1 MHCWIA
7 CPSVLPSVACTIPS
21 VEVMDPE
28 QYPFFQLLTSSL
40 EPILD
45 SATPD
50 PKAILETT
58 LIATLRGLQEL
69 LRREQRAAFHDHL
82 PGLISSIENRVAIAG
97 IDAHPVTFHVFCK
110 SVAELFA
117 IVGRATG
124 LLQQDG
130 EPKIDGVSTQLSRP
144 PPIPETSSYHNTAT
158 VVTTNGTSQ
167 RPRSF
172 PVRKRLGS
180 GTPETNVRWDSGTQ
194 MPYAQLSMSHC
205 IRLRRREWHDQVT
218 EEAMAAVKTAMGGF
232 ATHCGHWY
240 NYANGRPVSL

>member
-21 VEVMDPE
+21 VEEMDPE

-58 LIATLRGLQEL
+58 LIATLRGLREL

-97 IDAHPVTFHVFCK
+97 IDAHHVTFHVFRK
-110 SVAELFA
+110 SIAELRA

-172 PVRKRLGS
+172 PLRKRLGS

-194 MPYAQLSMSHC
+194 MPYAQLSMSQS
-205 IRLRRREWHDQVT
+205 IRLRRRKWHDQVT
-218 EEAMAAVKTAMGGF
+218 EEAMAAVKTAMRGF
-232 ATHCGHWY
+232 ATRSGHWY